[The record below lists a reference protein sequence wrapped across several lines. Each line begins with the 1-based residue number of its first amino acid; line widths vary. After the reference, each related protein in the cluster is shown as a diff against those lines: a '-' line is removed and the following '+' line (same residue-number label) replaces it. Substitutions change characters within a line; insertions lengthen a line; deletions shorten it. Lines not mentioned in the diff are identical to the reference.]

1 MRLPEKWIWLPKD
14 KYPQFQTTVYSGFND
29 KKNGN
34 YTVAEFKKTYFFD
47 KEIASAKLRFSA
59 DTSLQL
65 YCNDKFTATGPASV
79 GGDFAFNDN
88 PRPNYYS
95 TQTVIFP
102 KSKSLSFFARV
113 KMMPTRIC
121 EYSKG
126 HGGFMLAGLVIFTDG
141 TKTIITT
148 DKTWQVRKNNAYTDV
163 KAYDGTIL
171 PDEYVFADEID
182 NIWHTENA
190 PIPPLSEHII
200 TPNNNTISLNPGEEK
215 NVTLYLDKIYG
226 GYLNVSAKTS
236 GIVKTEILCREKDS
250 GGISENIV
258 FAGNDEYRGFV
269 FHSAGEI
276 HVKASNRSDS
286 ASEITINFIFTHYP
300 TEITAKTVTNDEQL
314 NEVLD
319 ICKHTL
325 KICRQT
331 HHLDSTTHC
340 EPLACTGDY
349 YIESL
354 MTAFS
359 FGDMRLAEFDI
370 MRTAELLR
378 GNDGV
383 MFHTSYSLIW
393 VLMLYDVYMF
403 TGNIQLL
410 HNCEDALIILLNKF
424 DEYIGSNGLIESPPS
439 YMFIDWIYI
448 DGLSMHHPPKALGQ
462 TCLSMFLFGALDT
475 AEKIFSIISEAAMA
489 EKCSRKKKKLKNA
502 INDLLYDKERELYF
516 EGLNTKTSEKLIN
529 QYMPQNTDKRYY
541 LKHANILAAYFGICD
556 KTTARKLIH
565 KIMNGECP
573 GEYQP
578 YFAHYLLE
586 AIYRNGLR
594 DTYTLAE
601 IEKWKKP
608 VLEFPKGLIEGF
620 IKPEPGYGFDHSHAW
635 GGTPLYSLPK
645 AIIGLE
651 IIKPGFKEI
660 SLSPSLLGLKS
671 AKVELP
677 TPYGMVT
684 CEMCDNHFPV
694 IEYPSKITVRVHNPS

>member
-14 KYPQFQTTVYSGFND
+14 KYPQSQTTIYSGFND
-29 KKNGN
+29 KRNGN
-34 YTVAEFKKTYFFD
+34 YTVAEFQKTYRFD
-47 KEIASAKLRFSA
+47 KEIASVELRFSG
-59 DTSLQL
+59 DTSFQL
-65 YCNDKFTATGPASV
+65 FCNDTLTATGPASV
-79 GGDFAFNDN
+79 GGDYAFNDN
-88 PRPNYYS
+88 PRSCFYS

-102 KSKSLSFFARV
+102 KGKSLSFFARV

-126 HGGFMLAGLVIFTDG
+126 HGGFMLAGTVIFTDG
-141 TKTIITT
+141 TKTIINT
-148 DKTWQVRKNNAYTDV
+148 DKSWHVRKNNSYADV
-163 KAYDGTIL
+163 KVYDGTVL
-171 PDEYVFADEID
+171 ADEYVYAEEID

-190 PIPPLSEHII
+190 PIPPLSEQII
-200 TPNNNTISLNPGEEK
+200 TPDNNTILLNPGEEK
-215 NVTLYLDKIYG
+215 NTTLYLDKIYG
-226 GYLNVSAKTS
+226 GCLKVSAKTE
-236 GIVKTEILCREKDS
+236 GNVKAEILCCENGS
-250 GGISENIV
+250 GGITENIV
-258 FAGNDEYRGFV
+258 FVRNDEYRGFV

-276 HVKASNRSDS
+276 HVKVSNQSDS
-286 ASEITINFIFTHYP
+286 PAEITINFIFMHYP
-300 TEITAKTVTNDEQL
+300 VEIIGKTVTNDEQL
-314 NEVLD
+314 NDVLD
-319 ICKHTL
+319 ICRHTL

-359 FGDMRLAEFDI
+359 FGDMKLAEFDI

-393 VLMLYDVYMF
+393 VLMLHDVYMF
-403 TGNIQLL
+403 TANIQLL
-410 HNCEDALIILLNKF
+410 RKCEDALIILLNKF
-424 DEYIGSNGLIESPPS
+424 DEYIGTNGLIETPPS

-462 TCLSMFLFGALDT
+462 TCMSMFLFGALDA
-475 AEKIFSIISEAAMA
+475 AEKIFSILSEDAMA
-489 EKCSRKKKKLKNA
+489 DKCNLKKKKLKNA
-502 INDLLYDKERELYF
+502 INTLLFDKERELYF
-516 EGLNTKTSEKLIN
+516 EGLNTETPTELIN

-556 KTTARKLIH
+556 KTTAQGLIH
-565 KIMNGECP
+565 KIMSGECP

-594 DTYTLAE
+594 DIYTLTE
-601 IEKWKKP
+601 VEKWKKP

-645 AIIGLE
+645 AITGLE
-651 IIKPGFKEI
+651 ILKPGFQEI
-660 SLSPSLLGLKS
+660 SLTPSLLGLKH

-677 TPYGMVT
+677 TPYGMIT
-684 CEMCDNHFPV
+684 CDISDNRPP
-694 IEYPSKITVRVHNPS
+694 IIKAPPEITLHINT